1 MFAFLRRLT
10 GRKPAPI
17 QVCLY
22 TRAECHLCDRAKEQL
37 GQALKGYDH
46 LFEEVDIDSD
56 ADLVSRYG
64 DRVPVVAI
72 NGKIRFWGNIND
84 ILLRRLLRAEH

>member
-1 MFAFLRRLT
+1 MFAFIRRLT

-22 TRAECHLCDRAKEQL
+22 TRAGCHLCDRAKAQL
-37 GQALKGYDH
+37 REALAGYDH

-56 ADLVSRYG
+56 QALARRYG
-64 DRVPVVAI
+64 ERVPVVLI
-72 NGKIRFWGNIND
+72 NGKIRFWGSINGF
-84 ILLRRLLRAEH
+84 LLRRQLRAEQ